1 VFKYKFF
8 IIVFIFGLCSL
19 VPALSRFLELREKNE
34 NVGKNIQEMAQANKL
49 LYEKQ
54 RKMQTDAVYAEAV
67 ARQQLNVAKE
77 GEVIYKIL
85 PKKQE

>member
-1 VFKYKFF
+1 MFKYKFF

>member
-1 VFKYKFF
+1 MFKYKFF

-34 NVGKNIQEMAQANKL
+34 NVGKNIQEMAQTNKL